1 MMVVV
6 GSRALVWQARVGTDA
21 RDRGV
26 GISLISVRGA
36 EIQLAT
42 VGQVATLTGGSISI
56 ADASAL
62 ADALRSVASPT
73 VGARAQITVRAPNGV
88 SFYSPTTGRLGAKI
102 ATADLG
108 SAFVATDF
116 VVGFEL
122 DVGFAEPS
130 VRFQIELE
138 WTNSQGQRLLRI
150 ETVDA
155 PVSDDR
161 NALERRC
168 NMALPALAAIRR
180 SAALAAAR
188 HALEAGAARVR
199 ALHQAGRAPGWLHAR
214 ARAAGRDGVCVCLQE
229 AHQRQHGG
237 EEGRLRGAQR
247 ASRARHDTARLGDL
261 IACAK

>member
-1 MMVVV
+1 M
-6 GSRALVWQARVGTDA
+6 
-21 RDRGV
+21 
-26 GISLISVRGA
+26 RGA

-73 VGARAQITVRAPNGV
+73 VGSRVQVTVRAPNGV
-88 SFYSPTTGRLGAKI
+88 AFYSPTTGRADAKI
-102 ATADLG
+102 ATADVG

-122 DVGFAEPS
+122 DVAFADPT
-130 VRFQIELE
+130 VRFQVEME

-161 NALERRC
+161 NALERRA

-180 SAALAAAR
+180 SAALAAAG
-188 HALEAGAARVR
+188 HYKDARVVLIS
-199 ALHQAGRAPGWLHAR
+199 ALRLLQRGMRSKQAQREYVRFIKQGERLDGFMRELAQQAEMVSVFAAKKPTSNSVVEKKDDYVARNVHR
-214 ARAAGRDGVCVCLQE
+214 ARVMTLQDW
-229 AHQRQHGG
+229 
-237 EEGRLRGAQR
+237 
-247 ASRARHDTARLGDL
+247 SV
-261 IACAK
+261 